1 MAIEAKICGISTPDA
16 LSAAAAGGAR
26 WIGLVF
32 FPRSPRAV
40 TPEQAAALV
49 GGLGPQPQTV
59 ALLVDPDDALIDR
72 VVRAVHPD
80 LLQLHGEESPR
91 RVAQIRERWSVPA
104 MKALKIARAEDLAP
118 AKDYEPVADRLL
130 FDAKPPK
137 TMADALP
144 GGNAVSF
151 DWRLLAGRRW
161 QRPWMLSGGLHAGN
175 LREAVEISGASA
187 VDVSSG
193 VEDAPGRKSPE
204 KIRAFLEL
212 CQRL

>member
-1 MAIEAKICGISTPDA
+1 MPIEAKICGVSTPDA
-16 LSAAAAGGAR
+16 LAAAAAGGAR

-49 GGLGPQPQTV
+49 AGMGPQPQTV
-59 ALLVDPDDALIDR
+59 ALLVDPDDALIER
-72 VVRAVHPD
+72 VVRAVRPD

-91 RVAQIRERWSVPA
+91 RVAQVRERWGVPV
-104 MKALKIARAEDLAP
+104 MKAVKIARAEDLAP
-118 AKDYEPVADRLL
+118 ATDYEPVADRLL

-193 VEDAPGRKSPE
+193 VEDAPGRKSPD

-212 CQRL
+212 CRSL